1 LIDLKST
8 DTIFW
13 YADIGWITGQTWIV
27 YGSPIVGSTAVIFE
41 DTLDFP
47 YVDYWAKQVDD
58 LHVTIFGAAP
68 TAIRQFMRNNLDFSK
83 FHFSSLRLLVS
94 TGERLN
100 KETWDWYFSKVGNNR
115 CPVINLSGGTEIG
128 GAILSMLPFL
138 DNIPTS
144 VGVPVPGLDVD
155 ILNDKGKSVDD
166 GYLVI
171 RNPWPGMTK
180 GLLNDEERYLH
191 TYWSKFPNIWSHGD
205 KVRTDSQNMCYISGR
220 VDDVMKIS
228 GHRIDPSEI
237 EEVLTSYSGIVES
250 AAVSIPDELTGES
263 VCIFCVLN
271 NADITNQ
278 TNSSIKKDLEKLLIS
293 RIGKFLLPK
302 AIYFVNELPK
312 NRSGKI
318 LRRLMRKKLLDI
330 EISKDDLLL
339 VENPESLGSFSII
352 KS

>member
-1 LIDLKST
+1 
-8 DTIFW
+8 
-13 YADIGWITGQTWIV
+13 
-27 YGSPIVGSTAVIFE
+27 
-41 DTLDFP
+41 
-47 YVDYWAKQVDD
+47 
-58 LHVTIFGAAP
+58 
-68 TAIRQFMRNNLDFSK
+68 M
-83 FHFSSLRLLVS
+83 
-94 TGERLN
+94 N
-100 KETWDWYFSKVGNNR
+100 KEAWDWYFSKVGNNR

-128 GAILSMLPFL
+128 GAILSMPPFL

-144 VGVPVPGLDVD
+144 VGVSVPGLDAD
-155 ILNDKGKSVDD
+155 ILNDKGKSVDN

-205 KVRTDSQNMCYISGR
+205 KVRTDSQNMWYISGR

-228 GHRIDPSEI
+228 GLRIDPSEI

-271 NADITNQ
+271 NAGITNQ
-278 TNSSIKKDLEKLLIS
+278 TNSSIKKDLEKLLS

-339 VENPESLGSFSII
+339 VENPESLGSLSII